1 MQENISLKVL
11 RVRFGLTQEAMAQK
25 LGMSR
30 QAYAKIENGLS
41 DGNIQFWSKVQ
52 KTFEVS
58 GEEMWHLING
68 KEQPAQV

>member
-11 RVRFGLTQEAMAQK
+11 RARYSLTQEEMAQK
-25 LGMSR
+25 LNMSR

-41 DGNIQFWSKVQ
+41 DGTVRFWSKMQ
-52 KTFEVS
+52 KTFNLT

-68 KEQPAQV
+68 KEEPAKV